1 MSPTLQLRV
10 MVLLTASVNIG
21 LWLFAPSSLTARL
34 EAATGQGT
42 FQLVFSVIVAL
53 GWLDVVVNDLLP
65 ERIVAHTLLKQ
76 RHFLYAVLGA
86 AYLIKAFVGVSAG
99 SVGTDTAG
107 SFVVLLSFLGT
118 ACICAWYVFTE
129 VAGTHYAQR

>member
-1 MSPTLQLRV
+1 MSGDPSDRRLLTTGIVGIIITALCCFTPVLA
-10 MVLLTASVNIG
+10 VLLGFVG
-21 LWLFAPSSLTARL
+21 LSAL
-34 EAATGQGT
+34 
-42 FQLVFSVIVAL
+42 L